1 MDLDLKVVSK
11 EINEILWRNHKTL
24 STAESCTSGRV
35 ASVIT
40 AVPGASQYFK
50 GGVVSYANEVKINL
64 LGVDA
69 QVIEEQTPVCEEVA
83 RQMVKGALRVF
94 NTDYAV
100 SVTGFAGPGGVENGK
115 NGVLVG
121 TIWIAVG
128 NGQRIETVMLEEDNG
143 RDKNLA
149 SATSTAMH
157 MLLEFLKADL
167 GTEEEAQ
174 ERLTLISY
182 IYARRASPTTRFAR
196 RTSQFPTPYRREWR
210 KLSSQR
216 KIIREKFVR

>member
-24 STAESCTSGRV
+24 STAESCTSGRI

-40 AVPGASQYFK
+40 AVPGASHYFK
-50 GGVVSYANEVKINL
+50 GGVVSYANEVKTNL

-94 NTDYAV
+94 DTDYAV

-115 NGVLVG
+115 NAVLVG

-128 NGQRIETVMLEEDNG
+128 NSERIETVMLEEDNG

-157 MLLEFLKADL
+157 MLLDFLKVDL
-167 GTEEEAQ
+167 GTEEEEA
-174 ERLTLISY
+174 
-182 IYARRASPTTRFAR
+182 
-196 RTSQFPTPYRREWR
+196 
-210 KLSSQR
+210 
-216 KIIREKFVR
+216 